1 MDRAFIDF
9 ERVFNFRDVGGLVTA
24 DGARVR
30 TGLLYRS
37 DNLGSLQDADTARYA
52 ALGIRTIIDL
62 RQPAEIERQGG
73 RAPEWA
79 CSAYHNVPLHN
90 PAWREEDYSPA
101 EGPVA
106 YLVARYHEAAEG
118 AAGPHLA
125 TALGLLAD
133 AGATPAVVHCLGG
146 RDRTGMV
153 VAFLLDLLGVSD
165 EDIAADYHFT
175 ERATRRFMTWY
186 RTVKPDSPELLPYL
200 DVTPAEVILT
210 FLGQLRERYGSVT
223 AYLVRNGLTEEQIGA
238 LRSIYLERPAN

>member
-37 DNLGSLQDADTARYA
+37 DNLGSLQEADATRYSG
-52 ALGIRTIIDL
+52 LGIKTVIDL
-62 RQPAEIERQGG
+62 RQPAEIVRQGG
-73 RAPEWA
+73 RAPAWA

-106 YLVARYHEAAEG
+106 YLVARYHEAVEG
-118 AAGPHLA
+118 AAGPHLV
-125 TALGLLAD
+125 TALRLLAD
-133 AGATPAVVHCLGG
+133 AEAGPAVVHCLGG

-175 ERATRRFMTWY
+175 ERATRRFMAWY
-186 RTVKPDSPELLPYL
+186 REGHPETPDLVPYL

-210 FLGQLRERYGSVT
+210 FLGQLRARHGSVT
-223 AYLVRNGLTEEQIGA
+223 AYLMGNGLTEEDIAA
-238 LRSIYLERPAN
+238 LRSIYLEEPAN